1 MPTTVTGNALPDGRD
16 DSASHARARPLA
28 SERTSDDSLLFFLL
42 RATRWRAIRAVTDA
56 RAPRAGAR
64 ARTRRRVMR
73 ADTRRAGARGV
84 DARAIRARANRSD
97 GCGGFLFGGVFRRA
111 RSGRELR
118 GRTRRRMPP
127 RGRMGARARARRLIS
142 DAVSSK
148 PEEGSRRSRI
158 IDRCL

>member
-1 MPTTVTGNALPDGRD
+1 MGHT
-16 DSASHARARPLA
+16 RARDHSRA
-28 SERTSDDSLLFFLL
+28 NERATTRFFFLL

-118 GRTRRRMPP
+118 GRTRRRM
-127 RGRMGARARARRLIS
+127 
-142 DAVSSK
+142 
-148 PEEGSRRSRI
+148 
-158 IDRCL
+158 

>member
-1 MPTTVTGNALPDGRD
+1 MRV
-16 DSASHARARPLA
+16 
-28 SERTSDDSLLFFLL
+28 
-42 RATRWRAIRAVTDA
+42 RAVSMPV
-56 RAPRAGAR
+56 RFVRVPIEVMGA
-64 ARTRRRVMR
+64 AV
-73 ADTRRAGARGV
+73 
-84 DARAIRARANRSD
+84 
-97 GCGGFLFGGVFRRA
+97 LFGGVFRRA